1 MASWTMVGEGPFPG
15 VVSGA
20 GRNLILRTRAELP
33 HQHGRQNFGPMT
45 LPLVLSYE
53 YIILHGK
60 MDLANVVKV
69 TNQLTLR

>member
-1 MASWTMVGEGPFPG
+1 MVGEGLFPG

-45 LPLVLSYE
+45 FPLVLSYE
-53 YIILHGK
+53 YVTLHGK